1 MKDRQYDI
9 VLFGA
14 TGFTG
19 RLTAQYLAS
28 KAPADLKWALA
39 GRNQSKLEAVRDEL
53 GLSVDLVLADVT
65 DEASLAKMAASTGA
79 VVTTVGPY
87 ILYGEGLVA
96 ACADA
101 GTDYLDLTGEPE
113 FVDTMYVRYHQ
124 RAVET
129 GARIVHC
136 CGFDSI
142 PYDLGVQYAVE
153 QLPENVPIHV
163 TGVVTAGGRP
173 SAGTLQT
180 AIMIASRAKQSV
192 AAHQERRRVEPR
204 PEGRSVKAV
213 PGRIHRRGGWWAV
226 PLPTVD
232 PLVVV
237 ASARALERYGPE
249 FRYSHFGA
257 VKRLPVLAGLLVGGS
272 GVLLGA
278 QVPAVRKLMLDRI
291 VSGDGPTAE
300 RRAKSWFKARF
311 IAEGGGKR
319 VTTEFAGGDPGYD
332 ETAKM
337 LGECALCLTYDELPE
352 TSGQVTTAVAMGPAL
367 RKRLVDAG
375 LTIRVVSTEDY

>member
-9 VLFGA
+9 VVFGA

-19 RLTAQYLAS
+19 RLTAEYLA
-28 KAPADLKWALA
+28 KFAPAELKWALA
-39 GRNQSKLEAVRDEL
+39 GRNRTKLEAVRDEL
-53 GLSVDLVLADVT
+53 GLSVDLLEADVT
-65 DEASLAKMAASTGA
+65 DPESLAKLAASTGA
-79 VVTTVGPY
+79 VITTVGPY
-87 ILYGEGLVA
+87 VLYGEGLVA
-96 ACADA
+96 ACAEA
-101 GTDYLDLTGEPE
+101 GTDYLDLTGEQE
-113 FVDTMYVRYHQ
+113 FVDTMYVKYHQ

-142 PYDLGVQYAVE
+142 PYDIGVQYAVE
-153 QLPENVPIHV
+153 QLPERVPIQV

-180 AIMIASRAKQSV
+180 VVTIASRPKQGV
-192 AAHQERRRVEPR
+192 AARKERRRIEPK
-204 PEGRSVKAV
+204 PEGRSVRTV
-213 PGRIHRRGGWWAV
+213 PGRIHRRGGWWAI
-226 PLPTVD
+226 PFPSVD
-232 PLVVV
+232 PRVV
-237 ASARALERYGPE
+237 AASGRALERYGPD
-249 FRYSHFGA
+249 FRYSHFIA
-257 VKRLPVLAGLLVGGS
+257 VKRLPAMLGLLAGSTGL
-272 GVLLGA
+272 LLGA
-278 QVPAVRKLMLDRI
+278 QVPPVRKLMLDRI
-291 VSGDGPTAE
+291 TSGDGPSAE
-300 RRAKSWFKARF
+300 QRAKSWFKARF

-337 LGECALCLTYDELPE
+337 LAECALCLTYDDLPA

-367 RKRLVDAG
+367 RKRLIDAG

>member
-28 KAPADLKWALA
+28 KAPAGLKWALA
-39 GRNQSKLEAVRDEL
+39 GRNQTKLEAVRDEL

-65 DEASLAKMAASTGA
+65 DEASLAKMAGSTGA
-79 VVTTVGPY
+79 VITTVGPY
-87 ILYGEGLVA
+87 IRYGEGLVA

-153 QLPENVPIHV
+153 QLPENVPIKV

-180 AIMIASRAKQSV
+180 AITIASRAKQGV
-192 AAHQERRRVEPR
+192 AAHRERRKVEPR

-232 PLVVV
+232 PLVVI

-257 VKRLPVLAGLLVGGS
+257 VKRLPVLAGLFVGGS

-278 QVPAVRKLMLDRI
+278 QIPAVRKLMLDRI
-291 VSGDGPTAE
+291 VSGDGPSAE

-337 LGECALCLTYDELPE
+337 LAECALCLTYDELPE

-367 RKRLVDAG
+367 RKRLIDAG